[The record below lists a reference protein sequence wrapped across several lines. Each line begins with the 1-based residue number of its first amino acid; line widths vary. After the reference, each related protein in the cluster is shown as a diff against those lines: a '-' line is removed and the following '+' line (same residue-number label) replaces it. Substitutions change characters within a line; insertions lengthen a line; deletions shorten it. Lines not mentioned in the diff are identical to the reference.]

1 MPASVRYVTIW
12 AGELIL
18 RPILSSY
25 FIFASQREFYAMSQ
39 LPLDK
44 SYITCYT
51 RDRCGEAVSP
61 ITRNGETI
69 MAQIHTKRN
78 GQRSVEAIAATHALE
93 VVFMAER
100 VRAGKGT
107 PDETVRTLKA
117 AEKILDGLR
126 GTLAGYFGAESLKVA
141 LQLLSAVEAE
151 LTRSK

>member
-1 MPASVRYVTIW
+1 
-12 AGELIL
+12 
-18 RPILSSY
+18 
-25 FIFASQREFYAMSQ
+25 
-39 LPLDK
+39 
-44 SYITCYT
+44 
-51 RDRCGEAVSP
+51 
-61 ITRNGETI
+61 